1 MKYKTFWWGVKI
13 IAENECDLDALKY
26 IENEIADKE
35 PECDY
40 EGGGVLLEGNE
51 LELHRWSNKPDRY
64 GTKAISF

>member
-51 LELHRWSNKPDRY
+51 LELHR
-64 GTKAISF
+64 